1 MSVPPETAE
10 LFCTLTNST
19 GPVEN
24 IALSADGQLVA
35 SGSTHLPVKLWN
47 TQTGQL
53 LHEFKS
59 YRRYVALSADG
70 LLLACNDEENPRE
83 IRLWSTQTYQS
94 LLTIPFSGMVPF
106 GPWKAVLSANGQFLA
121 CCGGN
126 YDLDF
131 WNTQTGERLHYF
143 NVLDFVSL
151 IQGIAL
157 SADGHLLVSSNNRI
171 RLWDTQTGDLFK
183 TIIDKAGSTCVSLS
197 ADGQLLASGS
207 GDRTIKLWNTQTG
220 DLLHILIDDAD
231 TTNLSLSADGQL
243 LARGSGDRTIKLWN
257 TQTGDL
263 LHVFTGHTGRVNSVA
278 LSANGHILASGSDD
292 QTIKIWRIK
301 R

>member
-1 MSVPPETAE
+1 MSVPPETVE
-10 LFCTLTNST
+10 LFCTLTDST

-24 IALSADGQLVA
+24 IALSADGQRVA
-35 SGSTHLPVKLWN
+35 SGSRHLPVKFWN
-47 TQTGQL
+47 THTGQL

-70 LLLACNDEENPRE
+70 LFLACNDEENRHE
-83 IRLWSTQTYQS
+83 IRLWNTQTYQS
-94 LLTIPFSGMVPF
+94 LLTIPFSGMIPF

-121 CCGGN
+121 CCGIN
-126 YDLDF
+126 SELDF
-131 WNTQTGERLHYF
+131 WDTQRGECLQKF
-143 NVLDFVSL
+143 NVPGFGSG

-157 SADGHLLVSSNNRI
+157 SADGHILVSCNNRI
-171 RLWDTQTGDLFK
+171 RLWDTQTGDLFN
-183 TIIDKAGSTCVSLS
+183 TIIDKAESISVSLS

-207 GDRTIKLWNTQTG
+207 RDRTIKLWNTQTG
-220 DLLHILIDDAD
+220 DLLHTLIDDAD
-231 TTNLSLSADGQL
+231 TTTISLSADGQL
-243 LARGSGDRTIKLWN
+243 LARGSDDRTIKLWN
-257 TQTGDL
+257 MQTGDL
-263 LHVFTGHTGRVNSVA
+263 LHTFTGHTGRVNSVA